1 MKKAI
6 WFSLGMVFLCTG
18 CILTGCIPPKIIH
31 HPAPDLKVD
40 FTPFENSGCPLN
52 ESGYTG
58 LCQEDSVLYALE
70 CDRLS
75 AVPDEFGGLSPAY
88 PMAICTY
95 VPYGRDDVAEPWN
108 TPASEYFY
116 NVGGPMPMLVR
127 YVIFVDGEFRLIKNP
142 DEFRAVFAPVDSPN
156 EALSF
161 GLALAD
167 VYTMYDL
174 KFNLR
179 YRYEVRTLEDTYVET
194 TGDGYMV
201 HVFDYQF
208 FGCGPHYYYAVDLN
222 VTPDGRVGEISRTK
236 IFRNPMFD
244 GLCQD

>member
-6 WFSLGMVFLCTG
+6 WFSLGMVFL
-18 CILTGCIPPKIIH
+18 LSGCIPPKIVN

-40 FTPFENSGCPLN
+40 FSSFEDAGCPLD
-52 ESGYTG
+52 EYGYNRYCEEG
-58 LCQEDSVLYALE
+58 SVLYTLG
-70 CDRLS
+70 CDRL
-75 AVPDEFGGLSPAY
+75 AEVPAEFGGLNPAY

-95 VPYGRDDVAEPWN
+95 VPYWRDDVAEPWK

-127 YVIFVDGEFRLIKNP
+127 YVIFVDGEFRLIKNA
-142 DEFRAVFAPVDSPN
+142 DEFRAVFGPVESPD

-161 GLALAD
+161 SLALAD
-167 VYTMYDL
+167 VFPLYDL
-174 KFNLR
+174 KFNLK
-179 YRYEVRTLEDTYVET
+179 YRYEVRILEETYVET
-194 TGDGYMV
+194 TGDGYLV

-208 FGCGPHYYYAVDLN
+208 FGCGPHYYYVVDLN
-222 VTPDGRVGEISRTK
+222 VTPDGRVGEISRTP
-236 IFRNPMFD
+236 IFRDPRLD

>member
-6 WFSLGMVFLCTG
+6 WFSLVMVFL
-18 CILTGCIPPKIIH
+18 LSGCIPPKIIH

-40 FTPFENSGCPLN
+40 FTPFEDAGCPLD
-52 ESGYTG
+52 EYGYTRMCEEG
-58 LCQEDSVLYALE
+58 SVLYNLE

-75 AVPDEFGGLSPAY
+75 AVPDQFGGLSPAY

-95 VPYGRDDVAEPWN
+95 TPIWRSGVTDPFN

-116 NVGGPMPMLVR
+116 NVGGPTPMLVR
-127 YVIFVDGEFRLIKNP
+127 YVIFVDGNFQIIKNA
-142 DEFRAVFAPVDSPN
+142 DEFRAVFAPVDSPD

-161 GLALAD
+161 SIALAD
-167 VYTMYDL
+167 VFTFYDL
-174 KFNLR
+174 KFNLK

-194 TGDGYMV
+194 TGEGYIV
-201 HVFDYQF
+201 HAFDYQF
-208 FGCGPHYYYAVDLN
+208 FGCGPHYYYAVTLS
-222 VTPDGRVGEISRTK
+222 VTSDGRVTELNRTPV
-236 IFRNPMFD
+236 FRDPATD

>member
-6 WFSLGMVFLCTG
+6 WFSLGMVFL
-18 CILTGCIPPKIIH
+18 LSGCIPPKIVN

-40 FTPFENSGCPLN
+40 FSSFEDAGCPLD
-52 ESGYTG
+52 EYGYNRYCEEG
-58 LCQEDSVLYALE
+58 SVLYTLG
-70 CDRLS
+70 CDRL
-75 AVPDEFGGLSPAY
+75 AEVPAEFGGLSPAY

-95 VPYGRDDVAEPWN
+95 VPMWRPDVADPHN

-127 YVIFVDGEFRLIKNP
+127 YVIFVDSEFRLIKNA
-142 DEFRAVFAPVDSPN
+142 DEFRAVFGPVESPD

-161 GLALAD
+161 SLALAD
-167 VYTMYDL
+167 VFPLYDL
-174 KFNLR
+174 KFNLK
-179 YRYEVRTLEDTYVET
+179 YRYEVRILEETYVET
-194 TGDGYMV
+194 TGDGYIV

-222 VTPDGRVGEISRTK
+222 VTPDGRVGEISRTP
-236 IFRNPMFD
+236 IFRDPRLD